1 MKITTRRTFGF
12 IELKVDE
19 NETTLFKS
27 NPDEIKDVVK
37 NLLDVIDELSSYS
50 NKSVKEYLNELG
62 F

>member
-50 NKSVKEYLNELG
+50 DKSVKEYLDELG